1 MVRLILFLLARHNLW
16 LRPLSWFTRFGHGLF
31 ILYGLGA
38 WFCPKNEKE
47 QRKERKTLL
56 YCLFSVILASSV
68 SWFIG
73 KLWYRPRPFARGKGE
88 ALVKHKANASFP
100 SNHAMNSMAVAVM
113 LLLRRNLWGLP
124 ALALS
129 VILGVSRVLCRLHYV
144 SDVLGGF
151 VLGAG
156 SGYAVYR
163 SKRCSQ
169 LADRLLYSWHIFT
182 YLLRVLLRR

>member
-1 MVRLILFLLARHNLW
+1 
-16 LRPLSWFTRFGHGLF
+16 
-31 ILYGLGA
+31 
-38 WFCPKNEKE
+38 
-47 QRKERKTLL
+47 
-56 YCLFSVILASSV
+56 
-68 SWFIG
+68 
-73 KLWYRPRPFARGKGE
+73 
-88 ALVKHKANASFP
+88 
-100 SNHAMNSMAVAVM
+100 MNSMAVAVM

-129 VILGVSRVLCRLHYV
+129 VSLGVSRVLCRLHYV

-169 LADRLLYSWHIFT
+169 LADRLLYDWHIFT